1 MVPIYVAI
9 LLGTYF
15 FFDFFLK
22 ESGVQPTEAQHLILF
37 GVISTISFCIC
48 ALFALAPLKG
58 SILYL
63 NKLLSQPKTE
73 NIRVEEVLLNQ
84 DHMRGEWIELSNL
97 VTKVEQKLRRRTKA
111 LLRETTE
118 LNAVMNSLSSPTI
131 AVTST
136 REVSFLNSAFAVLF
150 DLESEQIGKDKEDQ
164 KDQKMDELIKEPNV
178 VALLDKVLTEENFE
192 KRMLPLNFGDRT
204 RIFSISMSP
213 LRRGVDGSLYGV
225 VATFNDETKKVELDQ
240 NRMDFVANASHE
252 LRTPITAV
260 STSISLL
267 KKIDD
272 EEVRQQVMESL
283 ELNSKRLVDLA
294 NDLLDLSKFEDEE
307 IEDIERHE
315 VSLKEITE
323 EALRGLIHPN
333 KDSVVVK
340 YETDKGYFD
349 ISKIKQVLTNLIR
362 NALIYTAEGTKVEV
376 TWSLDRAEDKLI
388 LQVKDWGEGVPEVEH
403 SRIFER
409 FYRVDKSRSRKSGG
423 SGIGLS
429 IVKHVMQ
436 LHGGEV
442 KLKPFKEDEGA
453 VFVCTFPLD
462 NL

>member
-22 ESGVQPTEAQHLILF
+22 GSGVEPTEAQHLMLF

-58 SILYL
+58 SIFYL
-63 NKLLSQPKTE
+63 NKLLNQPKTE
-73 NIRVEEVLLNQ
+73 NIRVDEVFLSQ
-84 DHMRGEWIELSNL
+84 DHLRGEWIELSNL

-118 LNAVMNSLSSPTI
+118 LNAVMNSLSSPTVAI
-131 AVTST
+131 TSA

-150 DLESEQIGKDKEDQ
+150 EVPSEKIGKGKEDQ
-164 KDQKMDELIKEPNV
+164 KMAELIKEPNV
-178 VALLDKVLTEENFE
+178 VALLDKVLKEENFE
-192 KRMLPLNFGDRT
+192 KRMLALHVGDRK

-213 LRRGVDGSLYGV
+213 LRRGLDGSLYGV

-267 KKIDD
+267 KKLDD
-272 EEVRQQVMESL
+272 EELKKEVMESL

-315 VSLKEITE
+315 VSLKEITDQ
-323 EALRGLIHPN
+323 ALMGLIHPN
-333 KDSVVVK
+333 KHAVVVN
-340 YETDKGYFD
+340 YETEKGYFD
-349 ISKIKQVLTNLIR
+349 ISKVKQVLTNLIR

-376 TWSLDRAEDKLI
+376 TWALDKEGESLL

-403 SRIFER
+403 ARIFER

-423 SGIGLS
+423 AGIGLS
-429 IVKHVMQ
+429 IVKHIMS

-442 KLKPFKEDEGA
+442 KLKPFKEGEGA
-453 VFVCTFPLD
+453 VFICSFPLS
-462 NL
+462 